1 MNTILRSAALAAALA
16 LVATAAAARSP
27 QYCDGVA
34 RQAVDE
40 YTHPAGSALLGCG
53 AGALLG
59 QVLTHGNGGAVI
71 GGCGA
76 GAVAGVA
83 ISNDKQR
90 RVYDEAYN
98 NCMNGGSGGYNPPPP
113 PPAAYNPPPSGPW
126 VAHAITLGNPFAN
139 VRVSPYPGSP
149 VAYQL
154 PYGSRIDVKCGFPD
168 QPVGWCRISHSSNWI
183 KQSMLSFN

>member
-1 MNTILRSAALAAALA
+1 MMNTILRSAALATALA
-16 LVATAAAARSP
+16 LVATAASARSP

-59 QVLTHGNGGAVI
+59 QVLTHGNGPAVI

-98 NCMNGGSGGYNPPPP
+98 NCMYGSPGAYAPPPPPGAYNPP
-113 PPAAYNPPPSGPW
+113 PPAAYQAPW
-126 VAHAITLGNPFAN
+126 TNQATTMGNPTGN
-139 VRVSPYPGSP
+139 VRAGQGTGFP
-149 VAYQL
+149 VVYSL
-154 PYGSRIDVKCGFPD
+154 PYGTNVSVRRCTSS
-168 QPVGWCRISHSSNWI
+168 GWCKLEDGNWI
-183 KQSMLSFN
+183 SQSILRFY